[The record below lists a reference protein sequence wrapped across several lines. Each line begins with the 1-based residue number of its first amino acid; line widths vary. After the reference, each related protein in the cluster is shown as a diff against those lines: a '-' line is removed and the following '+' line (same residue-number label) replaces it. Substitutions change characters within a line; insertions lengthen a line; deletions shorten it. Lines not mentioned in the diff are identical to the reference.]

1 MKAYLV
7 LDITVHDDKRFKTY
21 VDEIPDIIARHGGRY
36 IVQGVKPTCL
46 EGEWTHER
54 LVIIEF
60 PDRAHA
66 EALLGDPDAQQLF
79 KLRHGTTTGRLLLA
93 EGCTP

>member
-1 MKAYLV
+1 MKAYFV
-7 LDITVHDDKRFKTY
+7 LDITVHDYNRFKAY
-21 VDEIPDIIARHGGRY
+21 IDEIPDIIARHRGKY
-36 IVQGVKPTCL
+36 IVQGVEPTCL

-66 EALLGDPDAQQLF
+66 EALLSDPDAQHLF
-79 KLRHGTTTGRLLLA
+79 ELRHSTTTGRMLLA